1 MARAFTAE
9 SLSGAF
15 DVGSTEDPA
24 YGLGEMA
31 SRSPTVFNWFAPG
44 FVPSGTTIAT
54 AGLTAP
60 EMEITDVTTVIGY
73 LNTMQAAIS
82 SGYGNNNDL
91 YMTFNTEAA
100 LAYNPDALLDRVN
113 LLLLGGQMSSTLR
126 SQIEGAV
133 NAIAVPTGGDQT
145 AINSALQAR
154 AQTAIFLTVA
164 SPEYTAQH

>member
-1 MARAFTAE
+1 MT
-9 SLSGAF
+9 
-15 DVGSTEDPA
+15 
-24 YGLGEMA
+24 
-31 SRSPTVFNWFAPG
+31 
-44 FVPSGTTIAT
+44 
-54 AGLTAP
+54 LT
-60 EMEITDVTTVIGY
+60 
-73 LNTMQAAIS
+73 
-82 SGYGNNNDL
+82 
-91 YMTFNTEAA
+91 TEAA

-133 NAIAVPTGGDQT
+133 NAIAVPTGDQT